1 MLIKGNLRK
10 SLYIIFFS
18 CFFNLTS
25 TDYSFIKAKQDFGL
39 LKGFKISFVLDN
51 NEMGFLSYLK
61 LPLVRWYILYD
72 FYIEPK
78 IRSQGYGKHLLEMT
92 LGEVL
97 NTGASKI
104 FIQPGPFELVNN
116 KFVAL
121 KANEH
126 TMRMQ
131 RLIKLYGLYNFEL
144 VNSKYLSKIL
154 ALVYS
159 CFGIDEDPHFLMMR
173 TIY

>member
-1 MLIKGNLRK
+1 MLILSNLRK
-10 SLYIIFFS
+10 CFFIIFFS

-39 LKGFKISFVLDN
+39 LKGYKISFVVDN

-61 LPLVRWYILYD
+61 LPFVRWYILYD

-78 IRSQGYGKHLLEMT
+78 IRSHGHGKYLLEIT

-97 NTGASKI
+97 HTGASKI
-104 FIQPGPFELVNN
+104 FIQPGPFELVNY

-121 KANEH
+121 KANER
-126 TMRMQ
+126 TERMQ
-131 RLIKLYGLYNFEL
+131 RLIKLYQLYNFEL
-144 VNSKYLSKIL
+144 INSKYLSKIL

-159 CFGIDEDPHFLMMR
+159 CIGIDEDPQFLMVR